1 MSGTSNIDVIEPFRN
16 IYGENALEQLD
27 SLIPDIKNFA
37 NETEAEKFVRSK
49 YEFTPN
55 LNRPKE
61 SYTTDEMEIILKGEK
76 PPEKKA
82 NGGRIGYA
90 KGGLSYLMGF

>member
-1 MSGTSNIDVIEPFRN
+1 VE
-16 IYGENALEQLD
+16 
-27 SLIPDIKNFA
+27 
-37 NETEAEKFVRSK
+37 
-49 YEFTPN
+49 
-55 LNRPKE
+55 
-61 SYTTDEMEIILKGEK
+61 EMEKILKAEE